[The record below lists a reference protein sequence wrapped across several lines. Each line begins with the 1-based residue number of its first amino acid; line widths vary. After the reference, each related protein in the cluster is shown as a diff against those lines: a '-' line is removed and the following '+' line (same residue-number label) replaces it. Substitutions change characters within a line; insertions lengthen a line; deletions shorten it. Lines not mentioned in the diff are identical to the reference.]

1 MVKRSFEV
9 YQSAGRPGSRRPGPM
24 EHRVLRAQSAVL
36 RIARAACVDR
46 KSGRRVISTRNK
58 SGFRQP
64 PATKED
70 SMVRYLLCAAA
81 ACAAFWSGVAR
92 AQPYPSKPIRI
103 IVPFPPGGPT
113 DTHSRWA
120 GQQMNSAFGQP
131 VVVENRAGAGGIIGT
146 ETVVKAAPDG
156 YTLLGGNPGPLTI
169 APSVRK
175 QLGYDPIKDFAP
187 ITLIARSASCMSVH
201 PSVPA
206 KGLKDF
212 IAIAKASPGKINY
225 ATPGVGTVGHLAIE
239 NFSTLA
245 GIKMTHVPYKGAALY
260 VVDLI
265 AGNIDF
271 AQIQIFQAVPYVR
284 GGKLRCLAVTS
295 VARSPLLPEVATADE
310 QGVKG
315 FSSYNWNGILAPAGT
330 PRAVIE
336 RIHAVLSKP
345 LTEPATRRQ
354 LEAVGYEVSGDG
366 PAEFAAFIKA
376 ETAKW
381 AGVARKAGIKPE

>member
-1 MVKRSFEV
+1 MRIFTSLLGV
-9 YQSAGRPGSRRPGPM
+9 
-24 EHRVLRAQSAVL
+24 VLSMSLAQDALSQA
-36 RIARAACVDR
+36 
-46 KSGRRVISTRNK
+46 
-58 SGFRQP
+58 
-64 PATKED
+64 
-70 SMVRYLLCAAA
+70 
-81 ACAAFWSGVAR
+81 
-92 AQPYPSKPIRI
+92 YPVKPIRL

-120 GQQMNSAFGQP
+120 GQQLNAAFGQP
-131 VVVENRAGAGGIIGT
+131 VVVENRAGAAGIIGT
-146 ETVVKAAPDG
+146 EAVAKSAPDG

-175 QLGYDPIKDFAP
+175 QLAYDPIRDFAP
-187 ITLIARSASCMSVH
+187 ITLIARSASCMCVH

-206 KGLKDF
+206 KRLKDF

-245 GIKMTHVPYKGAALY
+245 GIKMTHVPYRGAALY
-260 VVDLI
+260 TVDLI
-265 AGNIDF
+265 AGNMDF

-295 VARSPLLPEVATADE
+295 VARSPLLPEAATADE

-330 PRAVIE
+330 PKPVID
-336 RIHAVLSKP
+336 RIHGALSKP
-345 LTEPATRRQ
+345 LTNPDTRKQ
-354 LEAVGYEVSGDG
+354 METLGYEVSGDG
-366 PAEFAAFIKA
+366 PAEYAAFIKS
-376 ETAKW
+376 ETEKW
-381 AGVARKAGIKPE
+381 AKVARAAGIKPE